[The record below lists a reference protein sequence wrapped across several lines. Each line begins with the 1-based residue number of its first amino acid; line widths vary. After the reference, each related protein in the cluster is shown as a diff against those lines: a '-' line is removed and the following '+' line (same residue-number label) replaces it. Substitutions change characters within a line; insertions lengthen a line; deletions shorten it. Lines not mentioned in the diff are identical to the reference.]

1 MEMTPDEVLN
11 DWAHAE
17 VDLGLET
24 IIAHLDS
31 GRTLTQQLDEF
42 RQEAVS
48 RLQTDEYVVD
58 CQLMEYFQEKLNVG
72 NVLGLGPDPK
82 NRTNKLRTLLQWLSE
97 NAERSTNAESSGTSP
112 KNEIK

>member
-1 MEMTPDEVLN
+1 MEMTPDEILN

-24 IIAHLDS
+24 ILAHLDS

-42 RQEAVS
+42 RREAVA
-48 RLQTDEYVVD
+48 RLQIDEYVVD
-58 CQLMEYFQEKLNVG
+58 CKLMEYFQEKLNVG
-72 NVLGLGPDPK
+72 NVLGLGPDPT

-97 NAERSTNAESSGTSP
+97 NAEHPTNTETSGVL
-112 KNEIK
+112 